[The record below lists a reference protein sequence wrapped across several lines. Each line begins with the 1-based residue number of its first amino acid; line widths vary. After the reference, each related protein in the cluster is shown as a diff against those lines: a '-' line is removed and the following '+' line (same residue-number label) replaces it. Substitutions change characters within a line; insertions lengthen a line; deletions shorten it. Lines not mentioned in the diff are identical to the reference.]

1 MSIQPHGGVLVN
13 RFFQSPADREKSL
26 SFAASLPRIKVDAY
40 ASFDIDGIA
49 KGIFS
54 PLTGFMN
61 EEQTLRV
68 LDSMELAPGIPW
80 SIPILLSVSEE
91 QAQSLEPGDEVAIE
105 DDRGALVAILHLAS
119 KFRLDKDHLCEKV
132 YRTTD
137 TAHPGV
143 AYTYGMGDVFLAGD
157 IDVLQDREVKFQ
169 EYNLT
174 PAQTRAAFDARK
186 WRRIV
191 AFQTRNPI
199 HRAHEYL
206 TKCAL
211 EMCDGLLIHPLMGTT
226 KSDDIPGDVRMRCYQ
241 VLLEKYY
248 PQDHVMLSIMPVNM
262 RYAGPREAIMHAI
275 IRKNYG
281 CTHFIVGR
289 DHAGV
294 GNYYG
299 SYDAHYIFD
308 EVDPVALGIT
318 PIFFDHT
325 FYSKRTGEMASKKT
339 CPGTAE
345 EHIMLSGTKVREM
358 LGRGE
363 APPVEFTRP
372 EVAKVLIDWATGS
385 TSA

>member
-1 MSIQPHGGVLVN
+1 MSIAPHGGELKN
-13 RFFQSPADREKSL
+13 CFIEAGDQEAFQRH
-26 SFAASLPRIKVDAY
+26 AASLPVIPIDAYTAFDVDA
-40 ASFDIDGIA
+40 IA

-54 PLTGFMN
+54 PLEGFLGK
-61 EEQTLRV
+61 EDT
-68 LDSMELAPGIPW
+68 
-80 SIPILLSVSEE
+80 LSVLESMRLKTGLPWTIPVLFSVD
-91 QAQSLEPGDEVAIE
+91 AAVADSLELGQEVALK
-105 DDRGALVAILHLAS
+105 DDYNQIIAVLNIAE
-119 KFRLDKDHLCEKV
+119 KFQLDKKYLAEKV
-132 YRTTD
+132 YRTTE

-143 AYTYGMGDVFLAGD
+143 AYTFSTGDVYLAGQLKVAHSRPVD
-157 IDVLQDREVKFQ
+157 HQ
-169 EYNLT
+169 EYNLS
-174 PAQTRAAFDARK
+174 PLETRAAFKERGWK
-186 WRRIV
+186 RIV

-226 KSDDIPGDVRMRCYQ
+226 KSDDIPGDIRMKCYE

-248 PQDHVMLSIMPVNM
+248 PKEHVMLSIMPVNM
-262 RYAGPREAIMHAI
+262 RYAGPREAVMHAI

-308 EVDPVALGIT
+308 EIDPAALGIT
-318 PIFFDHT
+318 PLFFEHA
-325 FYSKRTGEMASKKT
+325 FFSRRTNDMATKKT
-339 CPGTAE
+339 CPGSSE
-345 EHIMLSGTKVREM
+345 EHVFLSGTKVREM
-358 LGRGE
+358 LANGE

-372 EVAKVLIDWATGS
+372 EVAQILIEWATGK
-385 TSA
+385 